1 MTQKAELGQGP
12 WRIAPL
18 EGAFELSYRDE
29 AGQASRRAVVSQEL
43 KIGPGKTLLG
53 ATDTAAG
60 AYRGFRADRIEELVD
75 AETGEIVRRN
85 VLDWL
90 LKKAAQQDKER
101 RRAAPI
107 AA

>member
-1 MTQKAELGQGP
+1 MTHKAELVQGP
-12 WRIAPL
+12 WRIVPL
-18 EGAFELSYRDE
+18 QGAFELSYRDE
-29 AGQASRRAVVSQEL
+29 AGEPTRRTVAAQEL

-53 ATDTAAG
+53 AADMASN

-75 AETGEIVRRN
+75 AETGAVVRRN

-90 LKKAAQQDKER
+90 LKKAVQQDKER